1 VQGDDDIDLQRKGSA
16 MPAARIDAQTYGLVS
31 RVNHWLIAA
40 AILFMLAFGFYV
52 FEGMERGPDM
62 RAMADLHKAIG
73 VLILGVGL
81 WRVGWRLF
89 AGFPPE
95 AGEAPRW
102 QARAAKAAHWALL
115 AAILLMPLSGL
126 AHSYF
131 NGRAV
136 DVFGLFSVPAGP
148 ELHALAELAE
158 GTHVAFAWALAVIV
172 LAHVAGALKHHFI
185 DRDATLRRMVGR
197 A

>member
-1 VQGDDDIDLQRKGSA
+1 
-16 MPAARIDAQTYGLVS
+16 MPSARIDAQTYGLVS
-31 RVNHWLIAA
+31 RENHCLLAA
-40 AILFMLAFGFYV
+40 GMIFMLGLGIYV

-62 RAMADLHKAIG
+62 RAMADLHKAVG

-115 AAILLMPLSGL
+115 AAVLVMPLSGL
-126 AHSYF
+126 GHSYF
-131 NGRAV
+131 GAHPV
-136 DVFGLFSVPAGP
+136 EVFGLFTIPAGP
-148 ELHALAELAE
+148 ENRVLSELTEAVHVIGTWVLAA
-158 GTHVAFAWALAVIV
+158 IV
-172 LAHVAGALKHHFI
+172 LAHVAGALKHHFV